1 MRRAAVL
8 LVALGLS
15 TFSLRGEGVAAN
27 TNENA
32 SAWQM
37 AQSHTTDLV
46 RKTLQNEIASS
57 QNNRASIRYRLNKTS
72 NNSRTVKEIV
82 ETRDGGVAR
91 LLSRNGKPLSA
102 DEERD
107 EIQRLKDLDRDPSIQ
122 AHRRR
127 EENRDVER
135 MRKFM
140 RLLPEAFLFKYKG
153 PVKTAAGTWIAL
165 TFTPNPKFS
174 PPDFETR
181 IMIGIRGEIWIDPAE
196 LRVVR
201 VSGTTF
207 RQVDFGWGI
216 LGTLYPGAIL
226 MIEQTHTPECGWQL
240 SHLKLHLLGKELM
253 FKSLHIE
260 LEETGADYQPIPQNW
275 TYHDAVHWLLQLPPD
290 GGAAVQ

>member
-8 LVALGLS
+8 LVALGIAVFPLH
-15 TFSLRGEGVAAN
+15 GESILPN

-37 AQSHTTDLV
+37 AQSHPTELV
-46 RKTLQNEIASS
+46 RKALQNEIASS
-57 QNNRASIRYRLNKTS
+57 QNNRAFLRYRLNKTS

-82 ETRDGGVAR
+82 ETSDGGVAR
-91 LLSRNGKPLSA
+91 LLSRNGKPLSD

-107 EIQRLKDLDRDPSIQ
+107 EIQRLKNLDRNPSIQ

-127 EENRDVER
+127 EENRDVAR

-140 RLLPEAFLFKYKG
+140 RLLPQAFLFNYKG
-153 PVKTAAGTWIAL
+153 PVKTATGTWIAL

-181 IMIGIRGEIWIDPAE
+181 IMTGIHGEIWIDPAE

-201 VSGTTF
+201 VSGTIF

-216 LGTLYPGAIL
+216 LGTLYPGGIL
-226 MIEQTHTPECGWQL
+226 MIEQNLTPECGWQL

-260 LEETGADYQPIPQNW
+260 LEETGADYQPIPQHW

-290 GGAAVQ
+290 GGAVVQ